1 MGQGKAPRSIS
12 TAYGRVDA
20 QTLERLQTEFDTRV
34 LLELVDELDELRA
47 RICEPDGMRA
57 ELLRLHA
64 MAHTLVNAGP
74 LNTSPGDASI
84 WEMAEELMYELSSI
98 ANRAQQASSMIQPL
112 AQLMPKG
119 EADEE
124 D

>member
-1 MGQGKAPRSIS
+1 MGQDKAPRSIS
-12 TAYGRVDA
+12 TPYGRVDA
-20 QTLERLQTEFDTRV
+20 QTLERLQTVFDTRV

-57 ELLRLHA
+57 ELLSLHA
-64 MAHTLVNAGP
+64 MAHSLVNGAP
-74 LNTSPGDASI
+74 LNTSPGNASI
-84 WEMAEELMYELSSI
+84 WEVAEELMYELSSI

-119 EADEE
+119 EEDEE